1 MDKQKYKIYSQYID
15 LHPPIRNHRIVY
27 RWPLPDKLLRKV
39 DYHNGNSFSET
50 NKDLDRDDLSS
61 GDMDDIM
68 DLAKNRVLEFRLL
81 KTAKDNPDRQLDLS
95 GAVEKIRKENKT
107 FKENLSTRRKDR
119 IDPNEFKGFSIVDL
133 AVAFDNNKKV
143 ELTEKALRNRKAERE
158 AEEKRKDYTGNRYDI
173 DVGTDGKKEDD

>member
-1 MDKQKYKIYSQYID
+1 MGGDGSGRKKNPPKPTKLIKEIIPINEIFTEEEADLYHSLVDVYMSDFDSDYI
-15 LHPPIRNHRIVY
+15 
-27 RWPLPDKLLRKV
+27 
-39 DYHNGNSFSET
+39 
-50 NKDLDRDDLSS
+50 SS

-143 ELTEKALRNRKAERE
+143 ELTEKALRNRRAEKE

-173 DVGTDGKKEDD
+173 DVGSDGKKEDD

>member
-1 MDKQKYKIYSQYID
+1 MGGDGSGRKKNPPKPTKLIKEIIPID
-15 LHPPIRNHRIVY
+15 EIFTKEEADLYHSLVDVY
-27 RWPLPDKLLRKV
+27 MSD
-39 DYHNGNSFSET
+39 F
-50 NKDLDRDDLSS
+50 DRDDLSS

-143 ELTEKALRNRKAERE
+143 ELTEQVLRNRKKERE
-158 AEEKRKDYTGNRYDI
+158 AVEARKDYTGNRYDI
-173 DVGTDGKKEDD
+173 DVGSDGKKEDD